1 MSKSEN
7 SKLMQLRAEERSAL
21 VLVGDRFA
29 RIEES
34 FNEIEVILNTHL
46 DRYVGLQECFQ
57 RGLMEIENI
66 REEIAEQLRKFSNH
80 EEEE

>member
-7 SKLMQLRAEERSAL
+7 LKLMQLRAEERSAL

-29 RIEES
+29 RIEAIFDEV
-34 FNEIEVILNTHL
+34 EVILNTHL
-46 DRYVGLQECFQ
+46 DRYVGLLECFQ
-57 RGLMEIENI
+57 RGLMEVENI
-66 REEIAEQLRKFSNH
+66 RDEIKEQLRKFSNH